1 VGLIGLMTAEA
12 AGTTREMGGP
22 YQYARLAFGPF
33 AGFGVAWLGWVNNTL
48 SWAAVS
54 LALVKLLDVLRP
66 GLGSGLNAQIIAT
79 LSIAALGAVN
89 AYGVRPGAAV
99 SNVLTVSKLVPL
111 VAFVVVGFLAFS
123 PANFAGGEHELTQA
137 GAGAFAVA
145 VYRCIWAAG
154 GFENVGVVAGDVK
167 NPERAIPRAVLIAIG
182 ASSVLYALIQIAA
195 VSSVPDLATIAP
207 VNAPGSTAL
216 PIAAERAGSALGSP
230 GFGVLAG
237 RVMIVG
243 AVISMFGYCAGAAI
257 VAPRYLSAMAADR
270 FVPRV
275 LVERSGRGTPAL
287 AILAASLI
295 SIACVWAFD
304 WLSLLDASILFS
316 LVQHATTVAA
326 AWRLRRVVPREGRFV
341 APGGAL
347 VPVLAL
353 GSIALLCAVA
363 FGASGT
369 KVDAVDAGH
378 FVSLAI
384 VLAAGALVAVLSRRT
399 VV

>member
-1 VGLIGLMTAEA
+1 MTAEA

-22 YQYARLAFGPF
+22 YQYARMAFGPS

-66 GLGSGLNAQIIAT
+66 GLGSGANAQIIAT
-79 LSIAALGAVN
+79 ASIAALGAVN

-99 SNVLTVSKLVPL
+99 SNVLTVGKLVPL
-111 VAFVVVGFLAFS
+111 AAFVMLGFLAFS
-123 PANFAGGEHELTQA
+123 PVNFAGSERALAEA
-137 GAGAFAVA
+137 GAGGFAVA

-167 NPERAIPRAVLIAIG
+167 HPERAIPRAVLIAIG
-182 ASSVLYALIQIAA
+182 TSSVLYALVQIAA
-195 VSSVPDLATIAP
+195 VSSVEDLASIAP

-216 PIAAERAGSALGSP
+216 PIAAERAGTALASP
-230 GFGVLAG
+230 GFGAVAG
-237 RVMIVG
+237 RVMILG
-243 AVISMFGYCAGAAI
+243 AVISMLGYCAGAAI
-257 VAPRYLSAMAADR
+257 VAPRYLYAMAADR
-270 FVPRV
+270 FVPQA
-275 LVERSGRGTPAL
+275 LVRRSRRGTPAL
-287 AILAASLI
+287 AIFAASLV

-326 AWRLRRVVPREGRFV
+326 AWRLRRLVPTAGRFV
-341 APGGAL
+341 VPGGAL
-347 VPVLAL
+347 VPMLAL
-353 GSIALLCAVA
+353 GSIVLLCAVA
-363 FGASGT
+363 FGASGS
-369 KVDAVDAGH
+369 KADAVDAGH